1 MSESGLVVNQETCVG
16 CGKCVRACAS
26 HGIELVGEK
35 PHRKARVTDGCVMC
49 GMCVGVCPFGSLAI
63 VKSAASDE
71 AEGAEGAAAE
81 GAESGLAAYR
91 DVWVFAQQNGGVVA
105 PVAFEL
111 LTKGRELADELGC
124 KLVAVY
130 GEGAEAVAEGADEGT
145 AGKAGAAGSTARDN
159 IDLLAAY
166 GADEVV
172 FCRDDRLADPDCEVY
187 TAWICRLIEE
197 RRPEIVL
204 YGATSFGRELAP
216 SIATRIRTGLTAD
229 CTVLRIDP
237 ETRLLQQT
245 RPTFGGNL
253 MATIVC
259 PDHRPQMA
267 TVRPGV
273 LKAAELDPASGT
285 VSNAKPGRVVTRTET
300 HLTSDDVSRVKVI
313 ERLPPAG
320 EDSITNAEALVVVG
334 RGIGSQKNLPLM
346 RRLAELL
353 GAKLGCTRPL
363 VESGWLEYKHQ
374 VGQTGVS
381 VAPKL
386 LVSIG
391 VSGAIQHL
399 AGIGGAE
406 TIVAINSDPD
416 APIFG
421 VSRYAAVGDCLEI
434 VRALVEEL
442 EQGK

>member
-1 MSESGLVVNQETCVG
+1 M
-16 CGKCVRACAS
+16 
-26 HGIELVGEK
+26 
-35 PHRKARVTDGCVMC
+35 
-49 GMCVGVCPFGSLAI
+49 
-63 VKSAASDE
+63 
-71 AEGAEGAAAE
+71 
-81 GAESGLAAYR
+81 
-91 DVWVFAQQNGGVVA
+91 FAQQNGGVVA

-130 GEGAEAVAEGADEGT
+130 GEGAEGAAEKASEEGGAEAGAAEEGGAAEGAATVGT
-145 AGKAGAAGSTARDN
+145 PGAARDN

-172 FCRDDRLADPDCEVY
+172 FCRDARLADPDCEVY

-216 SIATRIRTGLTAD
+216 SVATRIRTGLTAD

-273 LKAAELDPASGT
+273 LKAAEPDFADALSPSPDPAGD
-285 VSNAKPGRVVTRTET
+285 AKPIRAVTRTET
-300 HLTSDDVSRVKVI
+300 HLAGDDVSRVKVV

-320 EDSITNAEALVVVG
+320 EDSIADAEALVVVG

-406 TIVAINSDPD
+406 TVVAVNSDPD
-416 APIFG
+416 APILG
-421 VSRYAAVGDCLEI
+421 VSQYAAVGDCLEI
-434 VRALVEEL
+434 VRALVEVL
-442 EQGK
+442 ERGR

>member
-16 CGKCVRACAS
+16 CGKCVKACAS

-35 PHRKARVTDGCVMC
+35 LHRKARVTEGCVLC
-49 GMCVGVCPFGSLAI
+49 GMCVDACPFGSLAI
-63 VKSAASDE
+63 VK
-71 AEGAEGAAAE
+71 GAAAE
-81 GAESGLAAYR
+81 DAGSEGTESAEPGLATYR

-124 KLVAVY
+124 RLVAVY
-130 GEGAEAVAEGADEGT
+130 GEGDGDAVEKNGAP
-145 AGKAGAAGSTARDN
+145 GAVCDN
-159 IDLLAAY
+159 IGLLAAY

-172 FCRDDRLADPDCEVY
+172 FCRDARLADPDCEVY

-216 SIATRIRTGLTAD
+216 SVAARIRTGLTAD

-273 LKAAELDPASGT
+273 LKAVEPNPADAGPLRT
-285 VSNAKPGRVVTRTET
+285 VTRTET
-300 HLTSDDVSRVKVI
+300 HLTSGDVSRVKVV
-313 ERLPPAG
+313 ERLPPAN
-320 EDSITNAEALVVVG
+320 EDSIADAEALVVVG
-334 RGIGSQKNLPLM
+334 RGIGSQKNLPLV

-363 VESGWLEYKHQ
+363 VESGWLEYRHQ
-374 VGQTGVS
+374 VGQTGVT

-386 LVSIG
+386 LVSVG
-391 VSGAIQHL
+391 VSGAVQHL

-406 TIVAINSDPD
+406 TVVAINSDPD
-416 APIFG
+416 APIFA
-421 VSRYAAVGDCLEI
+421 VSRYAAVGDCLEV

-442 EQGK
+442 ERG